1 MTNIEFR
8 NTLTAAV
15 AGEHYALEM
24 ILEQY
29 SPLIDRYSIIDG
41 KLDEDLLFYMSS
53 RGLKEED
60 IYDIISG
67 ARFRGLCRQI
77 PDDDVKRD
85 ARKFF
90 NGGIEIDE

>member
-8 NTLTAAV
+8 NILTAAV

-41 KLDEDLLFYMSS
+41 KLDEDLRPYIFPPIALNI
-53 RGLKEED
+53 G
-60 IYDIISG
+60 
-67 ARFRGLCRQI
+67 
-77 PDDDVKRD
+77 
-85 ARKFF
+85 KFS
-90 NGGIEIDE
+90 I

>member
-8 NTLTAAV
+8 NILTAAV

-41 KLDEDLLFYMSS
+41 KLY
-53 RGLKEED
+53 
-60 IYDIISG
+60 
-67 ARFRGLCRQI
+67 
-77 PDDDVKRD
+77 
-85 ARKFF
+85 
-90 NGGIEIDE
+90 